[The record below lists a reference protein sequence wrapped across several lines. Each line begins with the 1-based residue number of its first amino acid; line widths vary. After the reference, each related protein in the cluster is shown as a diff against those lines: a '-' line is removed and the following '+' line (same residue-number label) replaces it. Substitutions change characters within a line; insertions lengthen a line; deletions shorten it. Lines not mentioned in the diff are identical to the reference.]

1 MIFSI
6 LTMTCFVAFAATDN
20 YQRLPL
26 KESDKPAIP
35 PMADRYPIALDVYN
49 YPSAGQTV
57 PATGEALNFGLVT
70 VIVDGVNLNNTLTE
84 WDDVNRPRPA
94 LLRVPYT
101 CVDPNSNQCN
111 QAAAQAGYIDKT
123 FVEMTGIFEAMGF
136 DMVYQHKINNVEVR
150 KITATRDKLKVEAW
164 VGSRI
169 AFLYMYDKLVKVVEL
184 EYAPFVTM
192 EGRTMILLSFV
203 ADTLAARIDWEN
215 ATKTATVTTR
225 TNYFYDYPDHNIY
238 TSDSF
243 DYNAA
248 PRYPAPN
255 LAAVLDYFK
264 SNPETYDIPF
274 ENHDTAGFGM
284 FPQTGHYGDEK
295 AHIRS
300 EEVYGPFV
308 LSGRRQTDSMMKSLY
323 LTLPEN
329 IRRDYAFILPD
340 RIAQNPEAYINYIS
354 SKQKAV
360 VIGSFGGVGQA
371 TSYNDPKYDRVEIR
385 HNREL
390 FKLRATLSLLD
401 ALNVPAE
408 TVLYA
413 MGDTTTT
420 FGNTVRDD
428 LEAEL
433 LSIMGDFNITP
444 PTPAL
449 AWGADDMIAIA
460 FARLLPQMKVY
471 IEISNPS
478 ARHHFD
484 GLRKSDEILREK
496 LPTMGLVE
504 VSDPA
509 QADLELYVFTREPG
523 IEQAMDAANQ
533 YACADSASCNG
544 IKQFRFFYR
553 EPNDLDTY
561 RSNGTPKSTCEKLP
575 GIGPLSPGQWQ
586 AFAPYL
592 SDSCNLSDGTPSNK
606 TWPRIDPT
614 KVLNA
619 QRAFDQ
625 AFANKIANL
634 SETRRKKTI
643 IADARIPNGS
653 WDNIAVPKN
662 HTDYLVYSGWG
673 TFANNLGMA
682 TAIGKVL
689 KHARYNV
696 THTFDIEMTIERMY
710 LEAVAHDVFANGY
723 YHGQKLQKDSFAY
736 KLAKLGITFNHH
748 SGYNSLAETSQVFG
762 QLTPHVSA
770 AMLDHFSGSGLFQSG
785 TQPFKFT
792 AQFWRTYES
801 EVHLWGDRWNNALFT
816 PGVYRMIDNNNGN
829 WYLNPV
835 FRQTSYPNTEITYVD
850 LEYLENEF

>member
-1 MIFSI
+1 MTNRFTI
-6 LTMTCFVAFAATDN
+6 LTMLTIFSFVAFAATDN

-26 KESDKPAIP
+26 DPATKPAIP
-35 PMADRYPIALDVYN
+35 PMSARYPIALDVYN
-49 YPSAGQTV
+49 YPTATKTV
-57 PATGEALNFGLVT
+57 PNAGEALNYGVVT
-70 VIVDGVNLNNTLTE
+70 VVLDGVNLNQTLTQ

-111 QAAAQAGYIDKT
+111 QTAAQNGFIDKT
-123 FVEMTGIFEAMGF
+123 FVEMGGIFDAMGF
-136 DMVYQHKINNVEVR
+136 NLVYQHNINGVEVR

-164 VGSRI
+164 VGSRY
-169 AFLYMYDKLVKVVEL
+169 AFMYMYDKLVKIIEL

-192 EGRTMILLSFV
+192 EGRTMVLLSFV
-203 ADTLAARIDWEN
+203 ADTLAAKIEWDN

-225 TNYFYDYPDHNIY
+225 VNYFYDYPDHNIY

-243 DYNAA
+243 DYDNA
-248 PRYPAPN
+248 PRYPAAN
-255 LAAVLDYFK
+255 QQAAIDYFK
-264 SNPETYDIPF
+264 SNPETYNIPF

-284 FPQTGHYGDEK
+284 FPQTGHYADEL
-295 AHIRS
+295 AHVRS
-300 EEVYGPFV
+300 EDVYAPFV
-308 LSGRRQTDSMMKSLY
+308 LSGRRQTDSMMKTLY

-340 RIAQNPEAYINYIS
+340 RIAQNPEAYIDYIS

-371 TSYNDPKYDRVEIR
+371 TSYSDAKYARVKIR

-390 FKLRATLSLLD
+390 FKLRATLALLD

-413 MGDTTTT
+413 MGDTTTN

-428 LEAEL
+428 LETEL
-433 LSIMGDFNITP
+433 LNIMGDFGITP
-444 PTPAL
+444 PSPAL

-460 FARLLPQMKVY
+460 FASLLPQMKVY
-471 IEISNPS
+471 IEISNPD

-484 GLRKSDEILREK
+484 GLRKSREILNEK

-504 VSDPA
+504 VNDPA

-523 IEQAMDAANQ
+523 IEQAMEAAEA
-533 YACADSASCNG
+533 YGCADSAACNG

-553 EPNDLDTY
+553 EPNDLDGY
-561 RSNGTPKSTCEKLP
+561 HSGLSTADKCAKYP
-575 GIGPLSPGQWQ
+575 GIGPLVPGQYN
-586 AFAPYL
+586 AFLPYIKTDYTL
-592 SDSCNLSDGTPSNK
+592 NQ
-606 TWPRIDPT
+606 TWPRIDST
-614 KVLNA
+614 KVLTA
-619 QRAFDQ
+619 QRNFDLP
-625 AFANKIANL
+625 FANKIANL
-634 SETRRKKTI
+634 SEARRKKTI

-653 WDNIAVPKN
+653 WDDVAVPKN
-662 HTDYLVYSGWG
+662 QTDYLVYSGWG

-682 TAIGKVL
+682 MAIGKVL

-696 THTFDIEMTIERMY
+696 SHSFDIEKTIERMY

-723 YHGQKLQKDSFAY
+723 YHGQKTQKDSFAY
-736 KLAKLGITFNHH
+736 KLAKAGITFNHH
-748 SGYNSLAETSQVFG
+748 SGYNTLATTGSVFA
-762 QLTPHVSA
+762 QLSPHVSQ
-770 AMLDHFSGSGLFQSG
+770 AMINHFAGSGLFQSG

-816 PGVYRMIDNNNGN
+816 PGVFRIINNNNGN

-835 FRQTSYPNTEITYVD
+835 FRASSYPNTDITDVD
-850 LEYLENEF
+850 LEYLETEF